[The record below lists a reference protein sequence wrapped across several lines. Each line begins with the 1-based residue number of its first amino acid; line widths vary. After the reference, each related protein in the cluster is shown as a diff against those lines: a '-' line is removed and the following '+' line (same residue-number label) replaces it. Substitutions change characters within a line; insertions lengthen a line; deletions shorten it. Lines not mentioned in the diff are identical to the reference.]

1 MPQGYIGC
9 EVGIN
14 RINRKTC
21 IHDILRKSQVT
32 LLGLGLGSRAP
43 VRPRT
48 NKLLYRSAV
57 FENMLKQNMRE
68 AQTNEVDIPD
78 VDPDTLKLML
88 EFIYSG
94 QVGIR
99 LFSKNVGTITPLSN
113 IITLKVKDENYT
125 AELLYAADKYELSD
139 LVNI

>member
-21 IHDILRKSQVT
+21 IHGILRKSQVT

-43 VRPRT
+43 ARLRA

-57 FENMLKQNMRE
+57 FESMLKQNMRE

-99 LFSKNVGTITPLSN
+99 LFSKNVGTITLLSN
-113 IITLKVKDENYT
+113 KVENENYT

>member
-14 RINRKTC
+14 RINWKTC
-21 IHDILRKSQVT
+21 IHGILRKSQVT

-43 VRPRT
+43 ARLRA
-48 NKLLYRSAV
+48 NKLLYRSVV
-57 FENMLKQNMRE
+57 FESMLKQNMRE

-88 EFIYSG
+88 DRSSSTRDRWAFACW
-94 QVGIR
+94 
-99 LFSKNVGTITPLSN
+99 NVGTITLLSN
-113 IITLKVKDENYT
+113 IITLKVNDENYT

>member
-1 MPQGYIGC
+1 M
-9 EVGIN
+9 
-14 RINRKTC
+14 
-21 IHDILRKSQVT
+21 
-32 LLGLGLGSRAP
+32 
-43 VRPRT
+43 
-48 NKLLYRSAV
+48 YRSVV
-57 FENMLKQNMRE
+57 FESMLKQNMRE

-99 LFSKNVGTITPLSN
+99 LFSKNVGTITLLSN

>member
-1 MPQGYIGC
+1 
-9 EVGIN
+9 
-14 RINRKTC
+14 
-21 IHDILRKSQVT
+21 
-32 LLGLGLGSRAP
+32 
-43 VRPRT
+43 
-48 NKLLYRSAV
+48 
-57 FENMLKQNMRE
+57 MLKQNMRE

-88 EFIYSG
+88 EFIYTG

-99 LFSKNVGTITPLSN
+99 LFSKNVGTVTLLSN
-113 IITLKVKDENYT
+113 IITLKVNDENYT

>member
-1 MPQGYIGC
+1 M
-9 EVGIN
+9 
-14 RINRKTC
+14 
-21 IHDILRKSQVT
+21 
-32 LLGLGLGSRAP
+32 
-43 VRPRT
+43 
-48 NKLLYRSAV
+48 YRSVV

-99 LFSKNVGTITPLSN
+99 LFSKNVGTITLLSN

>member
-1 MPQGYIGC
+1 
-9 EVGIN
+9 
-14 RINRKTC
+14 
-21 IHDILRKSQVT
+21 
-32 LLGLGLGSRAP
+32 
-43 VRPRT
+43 
-48 NKLLYRSAV
+48 
-57 FENMLKQNMRE
+57 MLKQNMRE

-99 LFSKNVGTITPLSN
+99 LFSKNVGTVTLLSN

>member
-1 MPQGYIGC
+1 
-9 EVGIN
+9 
-14 RINRKTC
+14 
-21 IHDILRKSQVT
+21 
-32 LLGLGLGSRAP
+32 
-43 VRPRT
+43 
-48 NKLLYRSAV
+48 
-57 FENMLKQNMRE
+57 MLKQNMRE

-99 LFSKNVGTITPLSN
+99 LFSKNVGTITLLSN

>member
-1 MPQGYIGC
+1 M
-9 EVGIN
+9 
-14 RINRKTC
+14 
-21 IHDILRKSQVT
+21 
-32 LLGLGLGSRAP
+32 
-43 VRPRT
+43 
-48 NKLLYRSAV
+48 YRSVV
-57 FENMLKQNMRE
+57 FESMLKQNMRE

-78 VDPDTLKLML
+78 VDLDTLKLML

-99 LFSKNVGTITPLSN
+99 LFSKNVGTITLLSN
-113 IITLKVKDENYT
+113 IITLKVNDENYT

>member
-1 MPQGYIGC
+1 
-9 EVGIN
+9 
-14 RINRKTC
+14 
-21 IHDILRKSQVT
+21 
-32 LLGLGLGSRAP
+32 
-43 VRPRT
+43 
-48 NKLLYRSAV
+48 
-57 FENMLKQNMRE
+57 MLKQNMRE

-99 LFSKNVGTITPLSN
+99 LFSKNVGTITLLSN
-113 IITLKVKDENYT
+113 IITLKVNDENYT

>member
-1 MPQGYIGC
+1 M
-9 EVGIN
+9 
-14 RINRKTC
+14 
-21 IHDILRKSQVT
+21 
-32 LLGLGLGSRAP
+32 
-43 VRPRT
+43 
-48 NKLLYRSAV
+48 YRSVV
-57 FENMLKQNMRE
+57 FESMLKQNMRE

-99 LFSKNVGTITPLSN
+99 LFSKNVRTITLLSN
-113 IITLKVKDENYT
+113 KVKDENYT

>member
-1 MPQGYIGC
+1 
-9 EVGIN
+9 
-14 RINRKTC
+14 
-21 IHDILRKSQVT
+21 
-32 LLGLGLGSRAP
+32 
-43 VRPRT
+43 
-48 NKLLYRSAV
+48 
-57 FENMLKQNMRE
+57 MLKQNMRE

-78 VDPDTLKLML
+78 VDLDTLKLML

-99 LFSKNVGTITPLSN
+99 LFSKNVGTITLLSN
-113 IITLKVKDENYT
+113 IITLKVNDENYT

>member
-1 MPQGYIGC
+1 MLDHNMK
-9 EVGIN
+9 EARVG
-14 RINRKTC
+14 
-21 IHDILRKSQVT
+21 
-32 LLGLGLGSRAP
+32 
-43 VRPRT
+43 
-48 NKLLYRSAV
+48 
-57 FENMLKQNMRE
+57 
-68 AQTNEVDIPD
+68 EVDIGD

-99 LFSKNVGTITPLSN
+99 LFSKNVRTITLLSN
-113 IITLKVKDENYT
+113 KVKDENYT

>member
-1 MPQGYIGC
+1 
-9 EVGIN
+9 
-14 RINRKTC
+14 
-21 IHDILRKSQVT
+21 
-32 LLGLGLGSRAP
+32 
-43 VRPRT
+43 
-48 NKLLYRSAV
+48 
-57 FENMLKQNMRE
+57 MLKQNMRE

-99 LFSKNVGTITPLSN
+99 LFSKNVGTITLISN